1 MPLNLHKM
9 QRFYASCTLAKIFI
23 QLQFFHASV
32 FLSWSHNCS
41 LIGAGQFGAEKI
53 AEIVRTLLM
62 VLFPA
67 CYPPFHH
74 PLYRGEINVRC
85 AAAVCSHYDFP
96 RAFTAWRVKFHTP
109 PFDVCEEGAQPK
121 ETRETLL
128 IIEEVGLALASLS
141 AL

>member
-96 RAFTAWRVKFHTP
+96 RAFYCA
-109 PFDVCEEGAQPK
+109 A
-121 ETRETLL
+121 RE
-128 IIEEVGLALASLS
+128 IPHAAF
-141 AL
+141 